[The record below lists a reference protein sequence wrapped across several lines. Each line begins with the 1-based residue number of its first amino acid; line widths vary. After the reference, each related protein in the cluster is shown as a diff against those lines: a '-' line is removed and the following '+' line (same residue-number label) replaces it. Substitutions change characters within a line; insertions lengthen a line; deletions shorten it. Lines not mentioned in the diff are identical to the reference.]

1 MDDVAF
7 WRCGLPSKVPRP
19 WAHSWS
25 GEGVSRRPWSV
36 APPGDLGQVMG

>member
-7 WRCGLPSKVPRP
+7 WRCGLPSKVPWP
-19 WAHSWS
+19 WAHPWS

-36 APPGDLGQVMG
+36 APPRDLGLVMG